1 MGYLVERVKSFKI
14 KNNLMKNINTYKI
27 AIAVFMMAMSIISC
41 TKDLDRKPTNGIT
54 NEAQYK
60 SLAGYQ
66 QVLGTLYA
74 TFVFGGAGPW
84 GENQFLKQYFNLQ
97 EATTDEV
104 VLTWDNPQYH
114 SMSWTAD
121 QTNIGAFYNILLS
134 NITLC
139 NNFIMESGDHKISE
153 RGFSG
158 QDALTIRKYVAEAR
172 FLRAY
177 FYSLL
182 LDLYGNPPFATEETL
197 ASGTSPKQINRKELF
212 NFVEAELKD
221 IEPQL
226 AEPHANPYGRADKGA
241 AWALLSRMYL
251 NAETYTGAA
260 KYSDAI
266 TYCNKITTGGY
277 ALIKNYSW
285 LMLADNYK
293 NTDEFIFTI
302 NFTNSNQQTTWGG
315 TNYIMLGSAG
325 VDSETSGLNGTW
337 DTFRMTPAI
346 PALFPTADT
355 TVDKRAAF
363 WKRTQTLNIDNIA
376 DPRNGY
382 SSFKY
387 RNKNRDGSVPTQ
399 NNTFGNLSDVD
410 FPIFRLA
417 EIYLT
422 YAEAVLRGGAGGDM
436 ATALSYINKLRGR
449 AYANDPSSTLGN
461 INVSQLNLDFIL
473 DERARE
479 LYWECHRRTDLVRYN
494 RLTTGTY
501 IWAWKGGVKT
511 GIAVSDKYNIFPIP
525 SFDLLANPN
534 LKQNTGY

>member
-1 MGYLVERVKSFKI
+1 MENI
-14 KNNLMKNINTYKI
+14 KKYKTI
-27 AIAVFMMAMSIISC
+27 IAVCFIIMSIISC
-41 TKDLDRKPTNGIT
+41 TKELNREPTNGIT

-60 SLAGYQ
+60 SVSGYK

-97 EATTDEV
+97 EATTDEA

-114 SMSWTAD
+114 NLSWTAD
-121 QTNIGAFYNILLS
+121 QTNIGNFYNVLLS
-134 NITLC
+134 NVTLC
-139 NNFIMESGDHKISE
+139 NNFIMESKENKISE
-153 RGFSG
+153 RGFTE
-158 QDALTIRKYVAEAR
+158 QDAQTIRQYVAEAR

-177 FYSLL
+177 FYYILM
-182 LDLYGNPPFATEETL
+182 DLYANPPFATEETL
-197 ASGTSPKQINRKELF
+197 VSGTAPKQISRKDLF
-212 NFVEAELKD
+212 SFIEGELKNVESLLS
-221 IEPQL
+221 EPR
-226 AEPHANPYGRADKGA
+226 ANSYGRADKAA

-251 NAETYTGAA
+251 NAEIYTGAER
-260 KYSDAI
+260 YTDAI
-266 TYCNKITTGGY
+266 TYCNKITNGGY
-277 ALIKNYSW
+277 TLIKNYSW

-315 TNYIMLGSAG
+315 TNYIVLGSAG
-325 VDSETSGLNGTW
+325 VDAATSGLNGSW
-337 DTFRMTPAI
+337 DTFKMTPSI
-346 PALFPTADT
+346 PALFPSADT
-355 TVDKRAAF
+355 TIDKRAAF
-363 WKRTQTLNIDNIA
+363 WKQTQTLSIDNIA

-382 SSFKY
+382 SSFKF
-387 RNKNRDGSVPTQ
+387 RNKNRDGSVPDQ
-399 NNTFGNLSDVD
+399 NNTFGNLSDID

-422 YAEAVLRGGAGGDM
+422 YAESVLRGGAGGDM
-436 ATALSYINKLRGR
+436 ATALSHINKLRGR
-449 AYANDPSSTLGN
+449 AYAANPESTVGN

-494 RLTTGTY
+494 RLTTSNY
-501 IWAWKGGVKT
+501 LWAWKGGVKA
-511 GIAVSDKYNIFPIP
+511 GASVADKYNIFPIP

-534 LKQNTGY
+534 LQQNKGY